1 MRRIIP
7 LSLIVSLAILICAK
21 REEKIAGEHGGRLVI
36 GTTDL
41 PRTIS
46 PLSPSIFGSNEIL
59 DLLFMHLHRIDPET
73 GTMKPELASSWEFSE
88 DLMSITYYLRNDV
101 TWWDGTPVT
110 ADDILY
116 TYQKMKDPRMNY
128 PFVAR
133 LRFIKEVEV
142 LGPRTIRFTFDRVYA
157 DILTDSDI
165 MAVPKHIHESAG
177 AAFGENP
184 IGNGPYKI
192 KEWTPG
198 SRLLLTCNDAYYRG
212 RPPLDEIVI
221 IYYLDVD
228 DMVTDFAQG
237 NLDVVMNITPTAART
252 LEENENIAID
262 SRPGNSY
269 IYIGW
274 NLDNINLADKDIRR
288 ALSMAI
294 DKTEILNEVFGGKGT
309 IAVGPLPPASWG
321 CNENLTPINYNL
333 SQARDILRA
342 KGFEDR
348 NRNRILDKDGRDV
361 SLTIITNRENRER
374 IRILEH
380 IASDLRTL
388 GIRVRQRTL
397 DAASFISAISEG
409 DFDGFIMG
417 WSVGEKIDPTA
428 YWHSDSTKGRFNF
441 ISYKNSTVDSLIT
454 VGVAMLNRKK
464 AKEIWDAFQQI
475 IYDDQPYTFL
485 IVPDDISATY
495 RRVKGTERGVRIAG
509 AFTYWIP
516 EAERRV
522 TVASIVPRLTPT
534 PRVTRPVE
542 PAEASV
548 TPPEEVVAP
557 ERLLEVTALPD
568 TAATAPDTTADTLT
582 AAPEP
587 YRPAVVTQAAPKKQV
602 QPRYPESAR
611 AVGAS
616 GQVIVNAVVGIDGK
630 LRDLNIY
637 YSFGNP
643 ACEEAA
649 LAAARQWEFEPA
661 TRDGEPVEQAV
672 RIPFTFE
679 P

>member
-7 LSLIVSLAILICAK
+7 LSLIISLALLICAK
-21 REEKIAGEHGGRLVI
+21 REEKIAGEHGGKLVI

-41 PRTIS
+41 ARTIS

-88 DLMSITYYLRNDV
+88 DLTSITYYLRNDV

-116 TYQKMKDPRMNY
+116 TYQKMRDPRTNY
-128 PFVAR
+128 PYVSR
-133 LRFIKEVEV
+133 LRFIREVEV

-165 MAVPKHIHESAG
+165 MAVPKHIHESVG

-184 IGNGPYKI
+184 VGNGPYKI
-192 KEWTPG
+192 KEWIRG
-198 SRLLLTCNDAYYRG
+198 SRLLLTYNDAYYRG
-212 RPPLDEIVI
+212 RPPLDEII
-221 IYYLDVD
+221 IMNYLDID

-237 NLDVVMNITPTAART
+237 DLDVVMNITPTAARA

-274 NLDNINLADKDIRR
+274 NLNNVNLADKDTRR

-294 DKTEILNEVFGGKGT
+294 DETKILNEVFGGKGT

-321 CNENLTPINYNL
+321 CNEHLTPIGYNL
-333 SQARDILRA
+333 SQAQDILRA

-348 NRNRILDKDGRDV
+348 NRNRILDKNGRDV
-361 SLTIITNRENRER
+361 SLTIITNRENQER
-374 IRILEH
+374 VNILER

-428 YWHSDSTKGRFNF
+428 YWHSDSIKGRFNF
-441 ISYKNSTVDSLIT
+441 VSYKNSTVDSLIT

-495 RRVKGTERGVRIAG
+495 RRVKGTEKGVRIAG
-509 AFTYWIP
+509 AYTYWIP

-534 PRVTRPVE
+534 RRVTTPAP
-542 PAEASV
+542 PAETPV

-557 ERLLEVTALPD
+557 ERLLEATAPPD
-568 TAATAPDTTADTLT
+568 TAAAADTTADTLA
-582 AAPEP
+582 AAPQP
-587 YRPAVVTQAAPKKQV
+587 YRPAVVTQTKPRKQV

-616 GQVIVNAVVGIDGK
+616 GQVIINAVVGIDGK
-630 LRDLNIY
+630 VKDLSIY

-672 RIPFTFE
+672 RIPFTFQ